1 MTRTGPA
8 SPLIWAAFW
17 GRRLAR
23 TRYWEGAPWLA
34 AGWLLPKFGH
44 NHPAWWYMRARAC
57 AGWRGRMPPQGYQ
70 MAAQGRPSEP
80 GSQTSAKTAAP
91 SVTML
96 EVGTTPQQKPRSLS
110 AHVRSGAI
118 WNIGTTIF
126 LRLSGIGV
134 TAIVARILSPHDF
147 GVFAV
152 AMTVFTIVWALGEF
166 GVTSCLVRAD
176 LDVDAL
182 APTLWSVSVI
192 SALVMA
198 GLLVK
203 FAGPIA
209 ASLGSADAAR
219 PVQVLGIVVVIQG
232 IAAVPTAQCTR
243 DFRQEKLFLAN
254 ALSFIPSMAVLVFLA
269 KHGSGAMAFAWSRV
283 TGQSVALAVI
293 LLSAP
298 KLHPPRVTR
307 YALGI
312 LYRFGLPLAVANFVG
327 FILQNVDYALIG
339 HFIGPV
345 LLGTYVLAFNAASW
359 STTLLGGVL
368 NTVSMP
374 AFSRVKHDAVKL
386 ETAMADALRS
396 VVLFAAPMCTLV
408 MVLAHPL
415 VLTVYGGHW
424 VAAATVLSILSCYG
438 LISIVGVLFSS
449 MLAALGRSKFVLA
462 VQLIWLAGI
471 LPAMAIGVHEDGI
484 VGAAIA
490 HIVIIGP
497 IVLPCYLF
505 ALKRATG
512 IRVGLLARAAF
523 APLAAAAAAASLA
536 WFTASEFE
544 SPPVQLVAGLAAGG
558 FLYVAATAPQSI
570 LLVMRGRAMNPQ
582 LMAVLRAYYRIGRAL
597 GIGMG
602 RRPGMRTRTRRYHL
616 RAGGVQEGHADDGD

>member
-1 MTRTGPA
+1 
-8 SPLIWAAFW
+8 
-17 GRRLAR
+17 
-23 TRYWEGAPWLA
+23 
-34 AGWLLPKFGH
+34 
-44 NHPAWWYMRARAC
+44 
-57 AGWRGRMPPQGYQ
+57 MPQVTVS
-70 MAAQGRPSEP
+70 GRPSEP
-80 GSQTSAKTAAP
+80 GSQTSAMTAAP
-91 SVTML
+91 GVTIPKA
-96 EVGTTPQQKPRSLS
+96 GTIPQTPQTTRSLS

-118 WNIGTTIF
+118 WNMGTTIF

-152 AMTVFTIVWALGEF
+152 ATTVFTIVWALGEF

-176 LDVDAL
+176 LSVDAL
-182 APTLWSVSVI
+182 APTLWSVSLI
-192 SALVMA
+192 SSLAMA
-198 GLLVK
+198 GVLVK

-219 PVQVLGIVVVIQG
+219 PVQVMAIVVVIQG

-243 DFRQEKLFLAN
+243 EFRQEKLFLAN
-254 ALSFIPSMAVLVFLA
+254 ALSFLPSMAVLVFLA
-269 KHGSGAMAFAWSRV
+269 RHGSGAMAFAWSRV
-283 TGQSVALAVI
+283 TGQSIALAVI

-298 KLHPPRVTR
+298 KLHLPRMTR

-327 FILQNVDYALIG
+327 YILQNVDYALIG
-339 HFIGPV
+339 HFLGPV

-386 ETAMADALRS
+386 EGVMADALRS

-438 LISIVGVLFSS
+438 LISIVGVLFAS
-449 MLAALGRSKFVLA
+449 MLAALGRSKLVLA
-462 VQLIWLAGI
+462 VQLIWLAGL

-505 ALKRATG
+505 ALKRAIG
-512 IRVGLLARAAF
+512 IRAGLLARAAF
-523 APLAAAAAAASLA
+523 APFAAAVAAAGLA
-536 WFTASEFE
+536 WFTASEFDR
-544 SPPVQLVAGLAAGG
+544 PAVQLVAGLAAGG
-558 FLYVAATAPQSI
+558 LLYVAVTAPQLI
-570 LLVMRGRAMNPQ
+570 LLVMRGKAMNPQ
-582 LMAVLRAYYRIGRAL
+582 LMGVLRTYYRIGRAL
-597 GIGMG
+597 GIRMG
-602 RRPGMRTRTRRYHL
+602 PPPRH
-616 RAGGVQEGHADDGD
+616 AGAHQALSLARWGARGARGARGAGR